1 MQYKISQPYKKDHS
15 EMSTKNANLD
25 TEMSTKNANLDTALN
40 IINEDS
46 ICNALSTN

>member
-25 TEMSTKNANLDTALN
+25 TALKEM
-40 IINEDS
+40 NEDS

>member
-1 MQYKISQPYKKDHS
+1 MQYKIFQPYKKDHS
-15 EMSTKNANLD
+15 K
-25 TEMSTKNANLDTALN
+25 MSTKNANLDTALN